1 MRETVTEAARP
12 QGFRGELKDFL
23 HFIARPRFGPRLPGR
38 VAMHGWVED
47 WFPSVRLASLL
58 RWAFVLWIV
67 NLFFLGPVS
76 LAAASAG
83 GAQSRLNLWN
93 LPWVAALFWAPV
105 VEELVFRYGLRHI
118 AQALWLVPA
127 ALVAMLL
134 GLRWYS
140 VLLLVVVL
148 AACWVPALLG
158 LRFARR
164 PLPWRW
170 RRRYQRVF
178 PWVFHASCLLFA
190 GAHLANFSYDSTP
203 VWVMPL
209 LVLPQWL
216 TGTVLGWQR
225 MRRGVG
231 ASMLLH
237 GIFNAGPIGMVWL
250 VLHLV
255 PSMAT

>member
-1 MRETVTEAARP
+1 MTDADRP
-12 QGFRGELKDFL
+12 RGFRVELKDFL
-23 HFIARPRFGPRLPGR
+23 RFVARPRFGPRLPGR
-38 VAMHGWVED
+38 TAMHGWIED
-47 WFPSVRLASLL
+47 WFPGLRLGSLL
-58 RWAFVLWIV
+58 RWAFVLWVV
-67 NLFFLGPVS
+67 NLFFLGPLS
-76 LAAASAG
+76 LAAATAG

-93 LPWVAALFWAPV
+93 IPWAAALLWAPI

-140 VLLLVVVL
+140 VVLLVVVL
-148 AACWVPALLG
+148 LACWIPVALG
-158 LRFARR
+158 WRFARR

-170 RRRYQRVF
+170 RRRYQRAF

-203 VWVMPL
+203 LWVMPF

-216 TGTVLGWQR
+216 TGMVLGWQR

-237 GIFNAGPIGMVWL
+237 GIFNAGPLGMVWL
-250 VLHLV
+250 VLHLA
-255 PSMAT
+255 PHLAT